1 MDAKKTFS
9 IWFVIYITLSVL
21 SQFLTTTPIHL
32 FSISSVAIWM
42 PLSALTLV
50 PLVDVFRSFTQH
62 HGEQAGLQFKHVG
75 TLMLVTTFV
84 VSGLCVMFA
93 GLPLPIF
100 VGVLLAVTIGGA
112 VDILVFKRMGKWFT
126 NPVARMAFSNLMATL
141 VGSGIVF
148 FVAFTDIVFALNP
161 MARPLHEVVVG
172 WLAQSCFIYISG
184 LILAF
189 ITSKLTIKGNK

>member
-1 MDAKKTFS
+1 MSAKNTF
-9 IWFVIYITLSVL
+9 ILWFVTYITLSVL

-32 FSISSVAIWM
+32 FTISSVAIWM

-62 HGEQAGLQFKHVG
+62 HGERAGLQFKHVG
-75 TLMLVTTFV
+75 SLMMITTFV

-93 GLPLPIF
+93 GLPIQIF
-100 VGVLLAVTIGGA
+100 VGVLAAVTIGGA
-112 VDILVFKRMGKWFT
+112 FDILVFRHMGKYFS

-148 FVAFTDIVFALNP
+148 LVAFTDVFFANNA
-161 MARPLHEVVVG
+161 MARPVHEVIVG
-172 WLAQSCFIYISG
+172 WLSQSTFIYLSG
-184 LILAF
+184 LTLAF
-189 ITSKLTIKGNK
+189 ITSKLTKTK